1 MSGTAI
7 AQALPILISPVISR
21 LYTPDN
27 FGALALYMSI
37 AAIISVISTARYEL
51 AVMLPEKKDDALN
64 VVALSV
70 TIALLVSGLTFIL
83 VVLLKNKAITFFEEP
98 RIGPWLFLLPI
109 VVLFSGLFQTLNYW
123 STRNKTF
130 KRNAATRIS
139 QSTVASGSQLGLGLL
154 NTGSS
159 GLIIGYIAGIIVRPI
174 ILGLD
179 ILKNYKSYKKVVNKA
194 GMWKVARRYRNFL
207 RINTP
212 HAFLGSLQD
221 NGILYVIMYFFEKV
235 VLGSY
240 SFAFRII
247 KAPTELIGSSVYQ
260 VFYQKA
266 TEAFQAGRDLRPMIL
281 KIYRNLFL
289 IGLPFFVMLFIFAP
303 PLFAFVFGEEWRV
316 AGQIASIIT
325 PWIFLNFLAAPVSS
339 MAIIMN
345 RQKEAMYIT
354 LADIVLRLVS
364 IIIGGIY
371 GDYRL
376 SFLLLSISCSSLL
389 IFALIW
395 YYRIGNPANKST
407 YA

>member
-1 MSGTAI
+1 MSGTAL
-7 AQALPILISPVISR
+7 AQALPILISPIISR
-21 LYTPDN
+21 LYNPDD

-37 AAIISVISTARYEL
+37 AAILSVIATARYEL
-51 AVMLPEKKDDALN
+51 AVMLPEKKSDAINIL
-64 VVALSV
+64 ALSFLISLMV
-70 TIALLVSGLTFIL
+70 AVLTLIL
-83 VVLLKNKAITFFEEP
+83 VIILKDVAIAFFEEP
-98 RIGPWLFLLPI
+98 GIGIWLYLLPVI
-109 VVLFSGLFQTLNYW
+109 VLFSGLFQSLNYW

-139 QSTVASGSQLGLGLL
+139 QSTLASGTQLGLGVLKS
-154 NTGSS
+154 GGS
-159 GLIIGYIAGIIVRPI
+159 GLIAGYIAGILIRPF
-174 ILGLD
+174 ILGFD
-179 ILKNYKSYKKVVNKA
+179 ILKNFKKFKSQINKKDIRLN
-194 GMWKVARRYRNFL
+194 ARKYRNFL

-212 HAFLGSLQD
+212 HAFLSSLQD
-221 NGILYVIMYFFEKV
+221 NGIVYVIMYFFEKV

-266 TEAFQAGRDLRPMIL
+266 TEAFQDGRDLRPMIL
-281 KIYRNLFL
+281 RIYRNLFL
-289 IGLPFFVMLFIFAP
+289 IGLPFFVILFIFAP
-303 PLFAFVFGEEWRV
+303 PIFAFIFGAEWRV
-316 AGQIASIIT
+316 AGQIASILT

-345 RQKEAMYIT
+345 KQKEAMFIT
-354 LADIVLRLVS
+354 LVDIVLRLAS

-376 SFLLLSISCSSLL
+376 SFILLSISCSSLL

-395 YYRIGNPANKST
+395 YYRIGNPANKTT
-407 YA
+407 YV